1 MYKTVKLVNCHHEVF
16 MIMIIINLCI
26 YTCIHNLI
34 LKYWE
39 NVKELLAHNKYGV
52 LFYEDV
58 HCRLKFDLNRDL
70 KLEMLI
76 KKSVILGKF

>member
-1 MYKTVKLVNCHHEVF
+1 MYKTGKLVNCHHEVF

-52 LFYEDV
+52 LFYDDV